1 MVQILL
7 LLVQMWVFWGQMLT
21 RMGQIGVVLG
31 QTIWKLV
38 LGPADTFDPL
48 GEEWMPSRNIAEE
61 FPDMYLK

>member
-1 MVQILL
+1 MK
-7 LLVQMWVFWGQMLT
+7 
-21 RMGQIGVVLG
+21 MGQIWYVSG

-48 GEEWMPSRNIAEE
+48 GVWMPSRNIAEE